1 MPPPPLFLSLPSPAP
16 PLLPVHLPKAGQTIS
31 LASPVPSSRKP
42 ALPACSVASPRH
54 SDYFDPRAPP
64 PPPRGDGYG
73 RPPPNG
79 SQEGRVF
86 TSYSIYKGKAALSF
100 DPRPPQFVPLDSG
113 AYKVAKEGC
122 VLLQFA
128 PAVATRQYDW
138 SRKQVFSL
146 SVWEIGTLLTLG
158 PTDSCEFFHDPF
170 KGRSLV
176 SWIMNA
182 LILTIILSH
191 EKKNSEE
198 GKVRKV
204 LKVEPTPDGNG
215 RFFNL
220 SVQNRLLNIDESIY
234 IPISKG
240 EFAVIVSTLNLSCQD
255 VIRSYTAWSVGRHLL
270 GNISVLTYRAAEN
283 FSSDLHVLSARNSG
297 CVSVLAGS
305 YCLVP
310 DVHERLHL
318 LPCGML

>member
-170 KGRSLV
+170 KGRS
-176 SWIMNA
+176 
-182 LILTIILSH
+182 
-191 EKKNSEE
+191 EE

-240 EFAVIVSTLNLSCQD
+240 EFAVIVSTLNYIIPHLMG
-255 VIRSYTAWSVGRHLL
+255 WS
-270 GNISVLTYRAAEN
+270 T
-283 FSSDLHVLSARNSG
+283 FTSSIKPEVSRPYSSPQSG
-297 CVSVLAGS
+297 
-305 YCLVP
+305 P
-310 DVHERLHL
+310 EFEWRR
-318 LPCGML
+318 